1 MNGIELREALHSGK
15 RIYSTMLVSRS
26 PKYVGTLAGLGL
38 DMVFIDTEHN
48 AIDRTTLG
56 WMCEAYTAKN
66 IAPVVRIPTHDI
78 YDASMALDAGAAGV
92 IVPYTEDVDTI
103 RKMVGAVKYKPLKG
117 EKLDKFLL
125 GEADLEP
132 ELKAYLEKANA
143 GHSLIV
149 NIESVPAMNVLDEL
163 LSVPGLDGILIGPH
177 DLSCS
182 LGIPEAYDDPLY
194 DSAVREI
201 LAKARKAGLGSGIHV
216 HYAKN
221 GLSQEISWAR
231 ETGANLIVHH
241 SDILAFALAM
251 QRDLAALK
259 AGIEGS
265 SEAAEGMTINI

>member
-1 MNGIELREALHSGK
+1 
-15 RIYSTMLVSRS
+15 MLVSRS

-56 WMCEAYTAKN
+56 WMCEAYSAKN

-117 EKLDKFLL
+117 EKLERFLL
-125 GEADLEP
+125 GEEELEP
-132 ELKAYLEKANA
+132 ELKAYLDRANA

-149 NIESVPAMNVLDEL
+149 NIESVPAMDVLDEL
-163 LSVPGLDGILIGPH
+163 LNVPGLDGIIIGPH

-182 LGIPEAYDDPLY
+182 LGIPESYDDPVY
-194 DSAVREI
+194 YSAVAEI
-201 LAKARKAGLGSGIHV
+201 LLKARNAGLGSGIHV

-221 GLSQEISWAR
+221 GLQQEIDWAR

-241 SDILAFALAM
+241 SDILSFALAM

-259 AGIEGS
+259 EGIEGEVKS
-265 SEAAEGMTINI
+265 AEGMTINI

>member
-26 PKYVGTLAGLGL
+26 PKYVETIAGLGL

-56 WMCEAYTAKN
+56 WMCAAYSAKN
-66 IAPVVRIPTHDI
+66 IAPVVRIPTHAI

-92 IVPYTEDVDTI
+92 IVPYTEDIETV
-103 RKMVGAVKYKPLKG
+103 RAMVGAVKYKPLKG
-117 EKLDKFLL
+117 DRLNGFLS
-125 GEADLEP
+125 GKEALEP
-132 ELKAYLEKANA
+132 ELEAYLDRANA

-149 NIESVPAMNVLDEL
+149 NIESVPAMDRLDEL
-163 LSVPGLDGILIGPH
+163 LTVPGLDGILIGPH

-182 LGIPEAYDDPLY
+182 LGIPEAYDDPVY
-194 DSAVREI
+194 ERAVAEI
-201 LAKARKAGLGSGIHV
+201 LARARKAGIGSGIHV

-221 GLSQEISWAR
+221 GLAQEIAWAK

-241 SDILAFALAM
+241 SDILSFALGL

-259 AGIEGS
+259 SGIEGS
-265 SEAAEGMTINI
+265 AEAAEGMTINI